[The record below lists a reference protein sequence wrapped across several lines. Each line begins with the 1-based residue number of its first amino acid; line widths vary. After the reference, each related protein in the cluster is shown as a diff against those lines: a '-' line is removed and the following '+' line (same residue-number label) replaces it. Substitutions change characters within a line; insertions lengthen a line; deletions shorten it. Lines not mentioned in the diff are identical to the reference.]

1 MANAQDRRNNMS
13 DIRFIDISDTNCW
26 IVYIM
31 PFSDEEKANRALVEK
46 VQSKCIEDKFFGM
59 GWDVKGAFEY
69 GEEIDETKVEHYRTL
84 YRNNTGYD
92 VSDRALKGYSQ
103 IKAGDYVITRL
114 RNSHYYVGRVAS
126 NRAEY
131 IYRDDDVNQY
141 FSWGCFV
148 DEWVDLASAKL
159 IPSEIVGRFSQR
171 LHSTIQRVDTY
182 RLRLLIISLYE
193 RNTKKGEPRFNVPSL
208 RIGEYNFIRSMNYEE
223 LEDLMALFI
232 YERHKA
238 EGFVLL
244 PSSCKVSEPKY
255 EYRFVSPSGE
265 TITCQVKNQKE
276 IEPKGYEADKSY
288 KMIYLFSGK
297 WSDDQIKELRNKY
310 NGKSNIFI
318 PSREELFSV
327 LKENKSFGN
336 PYYDFENEPIDATSI
351 KLDGY
356 NRCEKLRRNS
366 SDYRNYTISP
376 DFICFL
382 RKDGLFF
389 SSEFNSLILSYHILG
404 DADDDHKKEIEY
416 ANAILSDLNGSK

>member
-1 MANAQDRRNNMS
+1 MS

-31 PFSDEEKANRALVEK
+31 PFSDDEKADRALVEK

-69 GEEIDETKVEHYRTL
+69 GEEIDETKAEHYKTL
-84 YRNNTGYD
+84 YRNNTGYN

-114 RNSHYYVGRVAS
+114 RNSHYYVGRVIS
-126 NRAEY
+126 KRAEY
-131 IYRDDDVNQY
+131 INRDDDVNQY

-148 DEWVDLASAKL
+148 DEWVDFASAKS

-182 RLRLLIISLYE
+182 RLRLLIIALYE
-193 RNTKKGEPRFNVPSL
+193 RDAKESEPRFNVPNL
-208 RIGEYNFIRSMNYEE
+208 RIGENNFIRSMNYEE

-232 YERHKA
+232 YERHKV

-244 PSSCKVSEPKY
+244 PSSCKISEPKY

-265 TITCQVKNQKE
+265 IITCQVKNQQH
-276 IEPKGYEADKSY
+276 IAPKDYEDDNEY

-297 WSDDQIKELRNKY
+297 WSDDQIKGFRNKY

-318 PSREELFSV
+318 PSREELFSA
-327 LKENKSFGN
+327 LKANKSFSN
-336 PYYDFENEPIDATSI
+336 PYYDFENAPIDAASI

-356 NRCEKLRRNS
+356 NRCEKLQRNSTDYKNYVMS
-366 SDYRNYTISP
+366 SDY
-376 DFICFL
+376 ICFL

-389 SSEFNSLILSYHILG
+389 SSEFNSLILSYHIIG
-404 DADDDHKKEIEY
+404 DSDDDHKKEIEY
-416 ANAILSDLNGSK
+416 ANAILSDLKAK